1 MIERSES
8 SGAGP
13 DVEPTQ
19 VSFGGR
25 GVRLVADRWDPRS
38 PDGARKGIAVL
49 LHGGGQRRHSW
60 HATGRRLARQGWTA
74 VALDARGHGDSDW
87 APDGDYSLDALVGD
101 LAAVVE
107 TLDEPPVLIG
117 ASMGGMTS
125 LVGEGERGGLA
136 RALVLVDIVPKVEPE
151 GVQRIVDFMSGA
163 PYGFGS
169 LEEVADAITAY
180 NPHRKRP
187 PSLEGLRRTVRQGV
201 DGRWRW
207 HWDPALLTDGESSR
221 EEWQRRARAA
231 AIRVSV
237 PTLLVR
243 GGHSDIVSPEG
254 AAELLELIP
263 GAQHV
268 DVAAAGHMVAGDDND
283 IFTRHVGEFLDT
295 TVRTAP

>member
-1 MIERSES
+1 MVERSES

-87 APDGDYSLDALVGD
+87 APDGDYSLDALVG
-101 LAAVVE
+101 E
-107 TLDEPPVLIG
+107 R
-117 ASMGGMTS
+117 
-125 LVGEGERGGLA
+125 ERGGLA

-151 GVQRIVDFMSGA
+151 GVQRIVGFMSGA

-231 AIRVSV
+231 ATRVSV

-268 DVAAAGHMVAGDDND
+268 GVAAAGHMVAGDDND